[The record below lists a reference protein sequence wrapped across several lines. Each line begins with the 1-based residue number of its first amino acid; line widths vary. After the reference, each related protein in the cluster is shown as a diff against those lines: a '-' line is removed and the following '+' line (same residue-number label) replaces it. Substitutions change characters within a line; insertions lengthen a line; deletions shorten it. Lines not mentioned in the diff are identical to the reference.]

1 MEEKYIKFLKN
12 FDKRFKNLILCSKTL
27 SDGGVDL
34 NGDLNMKIIML
45 IPILLILVGCGPS
58 KEEIPTNEMY
68 LECDGSFKVFI
79 DTDARTGE
87 IYQNGRR
94 VNQAYYLEIE
104 SNFYRMDRYRL
115 NRKTLMLDWG
125 RSEKER
131 DDLQGFQCRVAKN
144 KNKI

>member
-1 MEEKYIKFLKN
+1 MEENHKKFSIM

-131 DDLQGFQCRVAKN
+131 DDLQGFQCRAAKN